1 MFSDW
6 IREIQERIDGR
17 AFAVQFGADEKNVR
31 NLMTGKV
38 KSTRQ
43 TPENLITSYL
53 DELPDDYI
61 KLTDL
66 EKRKAAIELL
76 KAAEDST
83 GLLSAFFKSQ
93 HQENLTYT
101 ETVKLAEA
109 IDTVSANLS
118 QYYRQD
124 DLPGLKQY
132 IMSIEI
138 LDGNY
143 WACPST
149 AQNMK
154 PELALANSW
163 EKAEPVLKRIAY
175 NVILSVMAM
184 YDVEYVSV
192 RFDQFQPIPLLL
204 ALAPQAK
211 TSLKVKPSNIGEK
224 VEFEKPPGYRGFR
237 DAVDT
242 PMSLFTDVLTCLLY
256 RRSKN
261 DWPEKP
267 PSVSEMPTYIP
278 GAIYENL
285 IKIRNGDEKLTIYKI
300 NKMLC
305 SSEIGVGDIFPIIV
319 AAHVWD
325 KFMVPTTTG
334 EERKVI
340 VPDDDYV
347 RFWNHHRKQLAS
359 QGRNM
364 AGGNQDWPAYLARR
378 SKPQDRLGDQVERL
392 Y

>member
-6 IREIQERIDGR
+6 IWEIQERIDGR

-38 KSTRQ
+38 KSTKQ
-43 TPENLITSYL
+43 TPENLIASYL

-93 HQENLTYT
+93 DRENLIYT

-132 IMSIEI
+132 IFSVEI
-138 LDGNY
+138 LDGNF

-163 EKAEPVLKRIAY
+163 DGAEPVLKRIAY

-184 YDVEYVSV
+184 YDVEFVSA

-204 ALAPQAK
+204 AVAPQAK
-211 TSLKVKPSNIGEK
+211 SSLKVKPSNIDDI

-242 PMSLFTDVLTCLLY
+242 PMSLFTDVLACLVY
-256 RRSKN
+256 RRSKS
-261 DWPEKP
+261 DWPKKP
-267 PSVSEMPTYIP
+267 PSVSEMSDILP

-285 IKIRNGDEKLTIYKI
+285 VKIRHGEEKLTIYKI
-300 NKMLC
+300 DGMLS
-305 SSEIGVGDIFPIIV
+305 SSEIGVGDVFPIIV

-325 KFMVPTTTG
+325 KFMVPTATG
-334 EERKVI
+334 KERKVI
-340 VPDDDYV
+340 VPDDDYI
-347 RFWNHHRKQLAS
+347 RFWNYHRKHLAN

-364 AGGNQDWPAYLARR
+364 TGGNQTWPVYLARR
-378 SKPQDRLGDQVERL
+378 SKSEDRLGYQVERL